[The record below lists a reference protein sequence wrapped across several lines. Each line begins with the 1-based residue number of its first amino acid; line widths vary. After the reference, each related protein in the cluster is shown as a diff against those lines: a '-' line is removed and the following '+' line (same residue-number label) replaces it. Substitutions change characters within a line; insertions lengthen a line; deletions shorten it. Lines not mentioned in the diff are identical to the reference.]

1 MNFLELIK
9 KRQSCRKY
17 IPGIIK
23 KEKIDRCIE
32 AARLAPSACN
42 SQPWRFIVVSTPEIK
57 DNLAENAF
65 SGIYKMNA
73 FAKQASALIVVVRE
87 RSYFSAKLGAFFRGV
102 QYSLIDQG
110 IACEHLILQA
120 EEEGLAT
127 CWIGWFNEKAVKK
140 DLCIPTGKKIDTIIS
155 IGFAENPELRNKSR
169 KDILEI
175 SEFR

>member
-1 MNFLELIK
+1 MNFLELVK

-17 IPGIIK
+17 LPGIIK
-23 KEKIDRCIE
+23 KETMVRCLE

-42 SQPWRFIVVSTPEIK
+42 SQPWHFIVVNTPEIK
-57 DNLAENAF
+57 DNLGEKAF

-87 RSYFSAKLGAFFRGV
+87 RSQFSAKLGSYFRGV

-140 DLCIPTGKKIDTIIS
+140 FLGVPKIQKIDTIIS
-155 IGFAENPELRNKSR
+155 IGFAENTEIRNKIR
-169 KDILEI
+169 KDILEMAD
-175 SEFR
+175 FK